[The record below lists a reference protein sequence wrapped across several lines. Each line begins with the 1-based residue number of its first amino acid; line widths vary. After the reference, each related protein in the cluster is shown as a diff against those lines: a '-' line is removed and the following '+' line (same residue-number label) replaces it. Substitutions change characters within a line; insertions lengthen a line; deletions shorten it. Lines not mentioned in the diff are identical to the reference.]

1 MRRTQK
7 WKELSKKNMQ
17 CSLRRCESNIR
28 TTIKKKNW
36 AFYSVT
42 WAVAVVS
49 VQTSCLT
56 LFLKITSLSA
66 VLGDF
71 CGFSSVPDTRF
82 ILPEIPALFQAIVQP
97 TDPKSRPET
106 ARKPPLQHERR
117 GHHLNN
123 NIIAVNMTQQCLT
136 HAEEVI
142 THVCVITLLP
152 ESSRAHLSPGPPS
165 IVCHSSWRWADLA
178 EGCGKPERRCSATH
192 GQSQV

>member
-1 MRRTQK
+1 M
-7 WKELSKKNMQ
+7 
-17 CSLRRCESNIR
+17 
-28 TTIKKKNW
+28 
-36 AFYSVT
+36 
-42 WAVAVVS
+42 AVVS
-49 VQTSCLT
+49 VINFLFDFIFKDNLPFCYISWFLWGFF
-56 LFLKITSLSA
+56 LFLTQGS
-66 VLGDF
+66 
-71 CGFSSVPDTRF
+71 

-123 NIIAVNMTQQCLT
+123 NITAVNMTQQCLT

-165 IVCHSSWRWADLA
+165 IVCHSSWRWAGLA
-178 EGCGKPERRCSATH
+178 EGCGRPERRCSATH